1 MKAILILI
9 VCFAAFPLRLFA
21 APAVVL
27 SGRAWTN
34 ADTLILDIYAD
45 IAVEMR
51 TFGLRI
57 GFDSSLLNPRTVTV
71 NDSLWFLA
79 ATPGVHLGYTSS
91 APGQNSIRVVGARF
105 SGSAPRAGVQGT
117 GILLASID
125 FRRIDPALPSGF
137 DLFLAGP
144 AGYTSF
150 AGVDSANYDADVSG
164 LGTGFVV
171 TFGSLPVDSDA
182 DGLPDDYEI
191 AVFGGIGVSDGRTD
205 SDGDGASDYN
215 EWFAGTDPRSGD
227 SQTLLK
233 LEMQPDSSRK
243 LSWTGHQGRTYRL
256 LWSASL
262 SNFVPIA
269 EGIVPASP
277 NQITDTSQS
286 GTGFYRLQIDFPAA
300 GR

>member
-9 VCFAAFPLRLFA
+9 ACFAAFPLRLFA

-27 SGRAWTN
+27 TGRACTS

-51 TFGLRI
+51 TFGLRV
-57 GFDSSLLNPRTVTV
+57 GFDTSVLSPRTVTV
-71 NDSLWFLA
+71 NDRLWFLA
-79 ATPGVHLGYTSS
+79 ATPGTHLGYTSS
-91 APGQNSIRVVGARF
+91 AAGQNSIRIVGARF
-105 SGSAPRAGVQGT
+105 SASAPRAGVQGNS
-117 GILLASID
+117 ILLASID
-125 FRRIDPALPSGF
+125 FRRIAPALPSGF
-137 DLFLAGP
+137 DLSLAGP

-150 AGVDSANYDADVSG
+150 AGVDSTNYDSDVSG
-164 LGTGFVV
+164 LGGGFVV
-171 TFGSLPVDSDA
+171 TFCSLPVDSDA
-182 DGLPDDYEI
+182 DGLPDDYET

-205 SDGDGASDYN
+205 NDGDGASDYN
-215 EWFAGTDPRSGD
+215 EWFAGTDPRSGN
-227 SQTLLK
+227 SLTLLK

-243 LSWTGHQGRTYRL
+243 ISWTGQLGRTYRL

-286 GTGFYRLQIDFPAA
+286 RTGFYRLQIDFPAV

>member
-9 VCFAAFPLRLFA
+9 VCFASFPLRLFA

-27 SGRAWTN
+27 TGRACTN

-51 TFGLRI
+51 TFGLRV
-57 GFDSSLLNPRTVTV
+57 GFDTSLLSPRTVTV

-79 ATPGVHLGYTSS
+79 ATPGTHLGYTSS
-91 APGQNSIRVVGARF
+91 ATGQNSIRIVGARF
-105 SGSAPRAGVQGT
+105 SASAPGAGVLGN
-117 GILLASID
+117 GILLASIN
-125 FRRIDPALPSGF
+125 FRRIAPALPSGF
-137 DLFLAGP
+137 NLSLAGP

-150 AGVDSANYDADVSG
+150 AGVDSIHYDSDVSG
-164 LGTGFVV
+164 LGGGFVV
-171 TFGSLPVDSDA
+171 TFCPLPADSDA
-182 DGLPDDYEI
+182 DGLPDDYET
-191 AVFGGIGVSDGRTD
+191 AVFGGIGVSNGRTD

-215 EWFAGTDPRSGD
+215 EWFAGTDPRSGN
-227 SQTLLK
+227 SLTLLK
-233 LEMQPDSSRK
+233 LEMQLDGSRK
-243 LSWTGHQGRTYRL
+243 ISWTGQSGRTYRL

-277 NQITDTSQS
+277 NQITDTSKS